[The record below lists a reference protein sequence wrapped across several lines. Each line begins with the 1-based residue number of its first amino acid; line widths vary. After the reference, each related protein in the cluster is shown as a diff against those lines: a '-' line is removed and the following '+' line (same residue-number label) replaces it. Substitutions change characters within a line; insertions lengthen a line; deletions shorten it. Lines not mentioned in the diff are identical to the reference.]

1 MSKSQKSRINKE
13 GRRQQEEEE
22 DDQERTRNE
31 GPYRIK
37 K

>member
-1 MSKSQKSRINKE
+1 MSKSQKSRVNKE

>member
-22 DDQERTRNE
+22 DDQERSRNE

>member
-1 MSKSQKSRINKE
+1 MSKSQKSRVNKE

-22 DDQERTRNE
+22 DDQERSRNE